1 MSVLY
6 NVNVN
11 QLYENIFLQFRVH
24 VVYVFYECLCVCVRA
39 RASASVSC
47 SVSPTLCDLVDCSPP
62 GSSVYGILL
71 ARILEWVAISFSS
84 NECSPPYI
92 YIYIFF

>member
-71 ARILEWVAISFSS
+71 ARILEWVAISFS
-84 NECSPPYI
+84 NA
-92 YIYIFF
+92 